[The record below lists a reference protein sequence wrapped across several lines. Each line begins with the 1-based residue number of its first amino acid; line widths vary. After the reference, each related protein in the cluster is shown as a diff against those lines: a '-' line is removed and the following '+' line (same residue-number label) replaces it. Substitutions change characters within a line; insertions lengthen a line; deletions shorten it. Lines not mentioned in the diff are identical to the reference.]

1 MRVYIG
7 LGSNLGNR
15 ENNLRLGIAKLS
27 RLMTRVRVSTL
38 RETLAIGPLQ
48 PAYLNGVLEG
58 ETDFPPACLLRALKT
73 IEYDLGRRPAPRW
86 TARLLD
92 LDILL
97 YEDRIIQ
104 TPDLCIPHPEMHHRR
119 FVLDPLYEL
128 DGDLVHPT
136 LHKTIKALLEELR

>member
-15 ENNLRLGIAKLS
+15 EGNLRMGIAKLS
-27 RLMTRVRVSTL
+27 RLMTEIRVSTL
-38 RETLAIGPLQ
+38 RETLAIGPSQ

-58 ETDFPPACLLRALKT
+58 ETDFRPACLLRVLKT

-86 TARLLD
+86 TARSLD

-97 YEDRIIQ
+97 FEHEIIRMH
-104 TPDLCIPHPEMHHRR
+104 DLHIPHPEIPKRR
-119 FVLDPLYEL
+119 FVLESLCEL
-128 DGDLVHPT
+128 DGDLVHPS
-136 LHKTIKALLEELR
+136 LHKTVSQLLEELR